1 MNTQEILDLFRGLA
15 DDVGTP
21 ALWSNTVLLGFLNE
35 AQLEA
40 VRRTRMLEDQ
50 DTDEICEIAVVSG
63 TAVYDV
69 DPRVIF
75 IRRVAIDDVETPL
88 VKLDPRDLDKARP
101 TWRTDDEVL
110 YPAFWLPWGNQ
121 QIRIEK
127 PLLNSTMRLW
137 VVREPLEDCRL
148 AEPDAEPDPITAVS
162 PEIPARYHHKLVDWM
177 LYRALSMRDKEE
189 KYDPKS
195 AADHLALFEQ
205 EFGPRSSAIDETWIQ
220 RKHGY
225 DEYEGVY

>member
-1 MNTQEILDLFRGLA
+1 MTTQELLDLFGGMA
-15 DDVGTP
+15 DDVGSP
-21 ALWSNTVLLGFLNE
+21 PLWSNAVRLGFLNE

-40 VRRTRMLEDQ
+40 CRRARLLVDGDTEDVCRI
-50 DTDEICEIAVVSG
+50 TVEAG
-63 TAVYDV
+63 TQVYDV

-75 IRRVAIDDVETPL
+75 IREVRFVDAEDAEHRLQKVHAKDLEKHAPGWRNSEATSVPVWWTP
-88 VKLDPRDLDKARP
+88 
-101 TWRTDDEVL
+101 
-110 YPAFWLPWGNQ
+110 YGNQ
-121 QIRIEK
+121 KICIEK
-127 PLLNSTMRLW
+127 TTGAGVLHLD

-148 AEPDAEPDPITAVS
+148 AADPIEAVA
-162 PEIPARYHHKLVDWM
+162 PEIPARYQHKLVDWM

-220 RKHGY
+220 RQHGY
-225 DEYEGVY
+225 DEYEGLY